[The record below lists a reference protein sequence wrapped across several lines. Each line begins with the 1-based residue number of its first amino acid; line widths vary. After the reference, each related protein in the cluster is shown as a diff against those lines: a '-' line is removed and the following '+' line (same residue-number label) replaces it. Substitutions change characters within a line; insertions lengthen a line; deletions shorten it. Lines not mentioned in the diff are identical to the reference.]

1 MQAQVKEWGNGQGV
15 RLSKEILKSAGITLN
30 DILDITVSNG
40 IITLAK
46 PFRHKTLEE
55 RAAEFDGRLMIDGEY
70 DWVNRLEKR
79 SGNGYTSGRYPE
91 N

>member
-70 DWVNRLEKR
+70 DWDEPAGKEVW
-79 SGNGYTSGRYPE
+79 
-91 N
+91 

>member
-46 PFRHKTLEE
+46 PFRHKPLEE

-70 DWVNRLEKR
+70 DWDEPAGKEVW
-79 SGNGYTSGRYPE
+79 
-91 N
+91 